1 MDPEQA
7 QGALELM
14 HGLERMLAE
23 VSGFDSVSLQPVAGA
38 HGELTALMVIRAW
51 HVAQGK
57 PRRYVLIPDSA
68 HGTNPASVVRAGYE
82 CLPVKSTA
90 EGLIDLADLTAR
102 MTGEVAAIM
111 ITNPNTLGIFE
122 KEIGKIADIVHSKG
136 GLLYMDGANFNAL
149 MGVVKPGHAGFDCM
163 HFNLH
168 KTFSTPH
175 GGGGPGAGPIGV
187 SKALAPFLP
196 SPRVQKTE
204 QGFHFAAADP
214 QSIGRVHSFY
224 GNFLVCVRA
233 YTYCVMLGA
242 EGLKSATENAILNAN
257 YLLSKLKGLF
267 TLPYAGPAL
276 HEFVL
281 SGACFKDKGVKTLDI
296 AKRMLDYG
304 LYAPTIYFPLI
315 VPEAI
320 MIEPTETECREE
332 LDRLVSALQSI
343 VAEINDNPE
352 RVKTAPHTTPVKR
365 LDEVKAAKD
374 LDIRHTF

>member
-1 MDPEQA
+1 
-7 QGALELM
+7 
-14 HGLERMLAE
+14 
-23 VSGFDSVSLQPVAGA
+23 
-38 HGELTALMVIRAW
+38 
-51 HVAQGK
+51 
-57 PRRYVLIPDSA
+57 
-68 HGTNPASVVRAGYE
+68 
-82 CLPVKSTA
+82 
-90 EGLIDLADLTAR
+90 
-102 MTGEVAAIM
+102 
-111 ITNPNTLGIFE
+111 
-122 KEIGKIADIVHSKG
+122 
-136 GLLYMDGANFNAL
+136 MDGANFNAL
-149 MGVVKPGHAGFDCM
+149 MGVVRPGKIGFDCM

-196 SPRVQKTE
+196 SPRIQKTP
-204 QGFHFAAADP
+204 QGYRFAENDP
-214 QSIGRVHSFY
+214 RSIGRVHGFY

-233 YTYCVMLGA
+233 YTYCLMLGRD
-242 EGLKSATENAILNAN
+242 GLKSATENAILNAN
-257 YLLSKLKGLF
+257 YLLSRLKGLF
-267 TLPYAGPAL
+267 PQPYPGPAL

-332 LDRLVSALQSI
+332 LDRLVSALESI
-343 VAEINDNPE
+343 VREIHENPE
-352 RVKTAPHTTPVKR
+352 IVKTAPHTTPVKR

-374 LDIRHTF
+374 LDIRHGF